1 MKVVIYATNSKNLLK
16 DFPLLEEYKDF
27 YDANDDYWR
36 NSCIIKEMDNDELT
50 KVIQMLTNY
59 NEIVMG
65 RESKRDHERYGTD
78 FYIEIYNDWRE

>member
-27 YDANDDYWR
+27 YNANDDYWR

-50 KVIQMLTNY
+50 KVLQTLANY
-59 NEIVMG
+59 SELVIG
-65 RESKRDHERYGTD
+65 YESKEDHEYYGTD
-78 FYIEIYNDWRE
+78 FFIEIYNDWRE

>member
-27 YDANDDYWR
+27 YNANDDYWR
-36 NSCIIKEMDNDELT
+36 GDDNYIVKEMDDDELV

-59 NEIVMG
+59 GELVV
-65 RESKRDHERYGTD
+65 SKEYHKHYGTY
-78 FYIEIYNDWRE
+78 FFIEIYNDWRE

>member
-27 YDANDDYWR
+27 YNSNNDYWR
-36 NSCIIKEMDNDELT
+36 NSYIIKEMDNDELI
-50 KVIQMLTNY
+50 KVIQTLTNY
-59 NEIVMG
+59 NEIIVG
-65 RESKRDHERYGTD
+65 RESKQEHEYYGTD